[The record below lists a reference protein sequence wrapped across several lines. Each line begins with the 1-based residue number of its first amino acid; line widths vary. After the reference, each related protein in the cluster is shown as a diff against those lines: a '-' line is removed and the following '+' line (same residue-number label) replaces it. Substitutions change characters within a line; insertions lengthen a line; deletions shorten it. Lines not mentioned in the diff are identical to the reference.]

1 MSLGNEIFRSRS
13 FLLTRNSPEQI
24 RALRSEADEADS
36 TDSVDSP
43 ELGPPPMSQFIQD
56 DPLKMDSFYASPSKQ
71 PEPRLEENMGSPVP
85 LLSPR
90 SDSQYDRSPSP
101 QRKSD
106 ALSRPTNNELGSR
119 ECRPEEPKPNT
130 PSMPQAPAA
139 TPTKAGIKRKF
150 TLSDETSTTKPI
162 KASNENQ
169 PPRLMASK
177 SSIRDRTG
185 GKTLK
190 ELTTIRKEERPTP
203 KLNRKPLS
211 AKSTNDDIGSPK
223 KKPKQSKADEV
234 TTVKTELKR
243 SKATHDRLKAKTKAL
258 APVQVEV
265 VPEPET
271 ATGVPTVTSDL
282 GTPLAEP
289 DLLAPNSP
297 ISAAPADGS
306 RGDTPPP
313 AHISSNGET
322 SRTSRRSRGVVSYAE
337 PNLRDKMRRPTK
349 DMVDAVTGARRS
361 SHYELISHDS
371 ANVKR
376 ESSLGALSDQAA
388 AQEPGSIPA
397 SPLAR
402 KSSSSHEM
410 PSQAATDKRKR
421 GSSAAIRENM
431 AQDADASKDESKDS
445 VPISDS
451 DLYEFTPS
459 SPRAEKQGRRSTS
472 RQGKSSRRY
481 STALENDDNYIPNE
495 RVSSRRRSMMV

>member
-1 MSLGNEIFRSRS
+1 MFRSWS

-24 RALRSEADEADS
+24 RALRSEADEANPA
-36 TDSVDSP
+36 DSVDSP

-56 DPLKMDSFYASPSKQ
+56 DPVKMESFYASPSKQ
-71 PEPRLEENMGSPVP
+71 PEPSPEENMEPPVP

-90 SDSQYDRSPSP
+90 SDNQLDRSPSP

-106 ALSRPTNNELGSR
+106 ALSRPTKNELGSR
-119 ECRPEEPKPNT
+119 ECRSEEPEPNT
-130 PSMPQAPAA
+130 SSMPQAPAA
-139 TPTKAGIKRKF
+139 TPIKAGIKRKF
-150 TLSDETSTTKPI
+150 TLSDETSATKPAT
-162 KASNENQ
+162 KASDEKQ

-223 KKPKQSKADEV
+223 KKPKQSKADEI

-243 SKATHDRLKAKTKAL
+243 SKATHDRLKAKTKAS

-265 VPEPET
+265 VPEPEP

-322 SRTSRRSRGVVSYAE
+322 SRPSRRSRGVVSYAE

-361 SHYELISHDS
+361 SHYELIGHDS

-388 AQEPGSIPA
+388 TQEPGSIPA

-402 KSSSSHEM
+402 KSLSSHEM
-410 PSQAATDKRKR
+410 PSQAATDKKKR
-421 GSSAAIRENM
+421 ASSAAIRENM
-431 AQDADASKDESKDS
+431 AQDADASKDESMDS

-481 STALENDDNYIPNE
+481 STTLENDDNYVPNE